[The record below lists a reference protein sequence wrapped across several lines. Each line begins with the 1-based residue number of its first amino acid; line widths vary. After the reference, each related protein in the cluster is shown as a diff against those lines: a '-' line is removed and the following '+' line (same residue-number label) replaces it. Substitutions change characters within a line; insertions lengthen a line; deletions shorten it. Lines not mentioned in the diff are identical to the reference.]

1 MDIRNNQCIMETNTP
16 KKFSVNISFEEIR
29 LPPFEDILILG
40 RKCPQGKIGVYKS
53 FQLLVPDEYEVFEIQ
68 DSEIEAVFI
77 NKRILRKISSS
88 KVLEIMEQKVF
99 PYVSENEIIKVD
111 FKLRIIY
118 DLIEEDFKD
127 GLNTI
132 D

>member
-1 MDIRNNQCIMETNTP
+1 METRTP

>member
-1 MDIRNNQCIMETNTP
+1 METNTP